1 MSNAKL
7 SLIKKKTFIHDSTLS
22 NINYENLT
30 FKILLLTKETFKI
43 VVLWKNFQNPQILND
58 SRNINK
64 NLS

>member
-43 VVLWKNFQNPQILND
+43 VVLW
-58 SRNINK
+58 
-64 NLS
+64 